1 MLFPS
6 SLLMLVCEIFLSRK
20 VYANAPPSPPPGTES
35 LVYGSSDGGVTVHNE
50 DAMLHILMGQVA
62 SKLNLKV
69 LQLLLLLFIISF
81 FVVVCLIYISLS

>member
-1 MLFPS
+1 ML
-6 SLLMLVCEIFLSRK
+6 K
-20 VYANAPPSPPPGTES
+20 PPSPPPSLHTES

>member
-1 MLFPS
+1 MR
-6 SLLMLVCEIFLSRK
+6 LL
-20 VYANAPPSPPPGTES
+20 PPPPGTES

-69 LQLLLLLFIISF
+69 QLFIIIYFF
-81 FVVVCLIYISLS
+81 FVV

>member
-1 MLFPS
+1 MR
-6 SLLMLVCEIFLSRK
+6 LL
-20 VYANAPPSPPPGTES
+20 PPPPGTES